1 MGISRWAAD
10 MFCLASSYS
19 RSCRYSILVKERS
32 IVMSMPV
39 CLSVCL
45 CLCLSISPELHV
57 ESSPR
62 FSACYL
68 WPWLGPAPDIRPD
81 LSDSIEFKLFYPSIY
96 PLSRQRPTGNL
107 PPRTC
112 APRTYAPFFNRRPR
126 QAHPLNVTGAH
137 TQSDSTEGSM
147 DSAPRV

>member
-68 WPWLGPAPDIRPD
+68 WPWLGSAPDIRPRAVAAHVTCGRG
-81 LSDSIEFKLFYPSIY
+81 LVLLRTFAPGQSPPMLPVAVAWSCSGHSP
-96 PLSRQRPTGNL
+96 PGSRPPPDTRP
-107 PPRTC
+107 
-112 APRTYAPFFNRRPR
+112 
-126 QAHPLNVTGAH
+126 
-137 TQSDSTEGSM
+137 
-147 DSAPRV
+147 